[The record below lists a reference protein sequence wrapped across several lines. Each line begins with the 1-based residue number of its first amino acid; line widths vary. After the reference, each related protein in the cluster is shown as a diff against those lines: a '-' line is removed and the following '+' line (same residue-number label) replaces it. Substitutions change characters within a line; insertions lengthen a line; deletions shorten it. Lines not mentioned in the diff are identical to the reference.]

1 MVQLGNAF
9 GHRQKVQVVIAQDGD
24 GAVAQRPDEAQH
36 FQRIRPAIDQVTHQ
50 PEFVVRRIKTHGFQ
64 QLPEFSSAPL
74 YVADGVGRHILFL
87 APNLYNADFNEFPL
101 LQAEMRT
108 EFTRFLLVG
117 ATNTLFS
124 YLLYLLLLLAMSP
137 QLAYTLSYA
146 AGIVLSYF
154 LNVHFVFRKKP
165 SLASF
170 LKFPFV
176 YLLQYGVGLLVL
188 TLLIGFGIDP
198 RLAMAGVII
207 VTIPV
212 TFLASRFVLK
222 R

>member
-1 MVQLGNAF
+1 
-9 GHRQKVQVVIAQDGD
+9 
-24 GAVAQRPDEAQH
+24 
-36 FQRIRPAIDQVTHQ
+36 
-50 PEFVVRRIKTHGFQ
+50 
-64 QLPEFSSAPL
+64 
-74 YVADGVGRHILFL
+74 
-87 APNLYNADFNEFPL
+87 
-101 LQAEMRT
+101 MRA

-124 YLLYLLLLLAMSP
+124 YVLYLLLLLVVP
-137 QLAYTLSYA
+137 YWPAYTLSYG

-154 LNVHFVFRKKP
+154 LNVHFVFKKRV

-176 YLLQYGVGLLVL
+176 YLIQYSLGSLVLWLLVKH
-188 TLLIGFGIDP
+188 GGIDEKW
-198 RLAMAGVII
+198 AGALVSI

>member
-1 MVQLGNAF
+1 
-9 GHRQKVQVVIAQDGD
+9 
-24 GAVAQRPDEAQH
+24 
-36 FQRIRPAIDQVTHQ
+36 
-50 PEFVVRRIKTHGFQ
+50 
-64 QLPEFSSAPL
+64 
-74 YVADGVGRHILFL
+74 
-87 APNLYNADFNEFPL
+87 
-101 LQAEMRT
+101 MRA

-124 YLLYLLLLLAMSP
+124 YVLYLLLLMAMSP
-137 QLAYTLSYA
+137 QLAYTLSFA

-154 LNVHFVFRKKP
+154 LNVHFVFRKTP
-165 SLASF
+165 GLASF

-188 TLLIGFGIDP
+188 TLLIGFEIDP
-198 RLAMAGVII
+198 RLAMAGVIV

>member
-1 MVQLGNAF
+1 
-9 GHRQKVQVVIAQDGD
+9 
-24 GAVAQRPDEAQH
+24 
-36 FQRIRPAIDQVTHQ
+36 
-50 PEFVVRRIKTHGFQ
+50 
-64 QLPEFSSAPL
+64 
-74 YVADGVGRHILFL
+74 
-87 APNLYNADFNEFPL
+87 
-101 LQAEMRT
+101 MRA

-124 YLLYLLLLLAMSP
+124 YVLYLLLLFVLPYIA
-137 QLAYTLSYA
+137 AYTLSYC

-154 LNVHFVFRKKP
+154 LNVHFVFKKRV

-176 YLLQYGVGLLVL
+176 YLIQYGLGALVLGLLVEQV
-188 TLLIGFGIDP
+188 GIDKKW
-198 RLAMAGVII
+198 AGACVSI

-222 R
+222 K